1 MPLIRRLVRTSM
13 CAFSAFAAASAVAAV
28 PASAAEYVP
37 GQVIV
42 GYAPMPG
49 PSAATVTADISRR
62 MGARIASATPAPT
75 PGEHILRL
83 RQGQSVGSAVSQL
96 RHQPG
101 VAYAI
106 PNYVA
111 HIAGSFIPNDPGR
124 SSVARGWESMQWN
137 FLPGS
142 GVNAPAAWANLRAD
156 RRPGGRGVTVAILD
170 TGVAYRDWQH
180 FRRSPDFN
188 QTKFVKPYDF
198 VAKNSYPLD
207 REGHGTFVSGLV
219 AESTNNG
226 FGLTGLAYGVS
237 IMPVRILAADGT
249 GDAATI
255 SRGIRYAATHGA
267 QVINLSLEFSLDVT
281 SSDIPDIISAI
292 GFAHR
297 RGVVV
302 VAASG
307 NEGVSQ
313 VAYPAA
319 APAVISVGATTKDRC
334 LANYSNGGAR
344 LDLVAPGGGTDSTLL
359 SNDPSCHPTR
369 SLPNI
374 SQLTF
379 FDVSHPDRFGYPGG
393 WFGTSMAAPHVAA
406 TAALVIASGVIGR
419 HPSPDQVLARLETTA
434 QTLGSAKPNPDYG
447 YGLLNAGA
455 ATAPSASAARHR
467 P

>member
-1 MPLIRRLVRTSM
+1 MPLNRRLLRAWL
-13 CAFSAFAAASAVAAV
+13 CAVSLVGGAGGAAA
-28 PASAAEYVP
+28 PASAADYVA

-42 GYAPMPG
+42 GYTPVPG
-49 PSAATVTADISRR
+49 PPAATVTANISRR
-62 MGARIASATPAPT
+62 LGAHVAPASPGLTPD
-75 PGEHILRL
+75 EHIVQLR
-83 RQGQSVGSAVSQL
+83 RGEAVRRAVSQL
-96 RHQPG
+96 RQQPG
-101 VAYAI
+101 VAYAV

-111 HIAGSFIPNDPGR
+111 HLAGSYIPDDPGR
-124 SSVARGWESMQWN
+124 SKVPRGWESMQWN
-137 FLPGS
+137 FLPGF

-170 TGVAYRDWQH
+170 TGVAYRDWH
-180 FRRSPDFN
+180 NFKRSPDFN
-188 QTKFVKPYDF
+188 RTTFVKPRDF
-198 VAKNSYPLD
+198 VARNSYPLD

-219 AESTNNG
+219 AESTNNQ

-255 SRGIRYAATHGA
+255 SQGIRYAATHGA

-292 GFAHR
+292 RFAHR

-313 VAYPAA
+313 VAYPAR

-344 LDLVAPGGGTDSTLL
+344 LDLVAPGGGNDTTLL
-359 SNDPSCHPTR
+359 SSDPNCHPTR
-369 SLPNI
+369 PLPNI
-374 SQLTF
+374 SQITF
-379 FDVSHPDRFGYPGG
+379 FDASHPGRFGYPGG
-393 WFGTSMAAPHVAA
+393 WYGTSMASPHVAA
-406 TAALVIASGVIGR
+406 AAALVIASGVIGR
-419 HPSPDQVLARLETTA
+419 HPSPDQVLVRLESTA
-434 QTLGSAKPNPDYG
+434 QALGGAKPNADYA
-447 YGLLNAGA
+447 YGLLDAGA
-455 ATAPSASAARHR
+455 ATAPAASAARHQ